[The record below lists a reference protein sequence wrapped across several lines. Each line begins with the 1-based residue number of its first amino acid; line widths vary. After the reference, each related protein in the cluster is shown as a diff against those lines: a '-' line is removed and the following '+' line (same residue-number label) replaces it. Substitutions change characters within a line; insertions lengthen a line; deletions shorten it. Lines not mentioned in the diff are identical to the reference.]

1 MTGIIGA
8 LAIGLAAALIVR
20 SVGDQRR
27 RAGVARRA
35 RAQLGLIVD
44 AESNTLDMTKETL
57 VDRLPSPTVLVSIS
71 IVALVATLAIGPLGI
86 AAGVI
91 PWFAHRTVTRSH
103 ARRRSAALDAALA
116 PALQLVIDQLRVG
129 RTLVAALD
137 ATVPSVDEP
146 LASILQQALNTH
158 RLGTPLADVLEEVAA
173 EEHNRHLDVIAS
185 ALGLHARQGGSLT
198 EILATVVESIEE
210 EDRLRRDMLT
220 LTADA
225 RLSAN
230 VLLALPVGA
239 LIITSLLSP
248 GYATPLIATS
258 LGRLLSITAVTLGTV
273 GAIWL
278 RHLARPETA

>member
-1 MTGIIGA
+1 MTGTVGA
-8 LAIGLAAALIVR
+8 LAIGLAAAFVVR
-20 SVGDQRR
+20 AIGDQRQ

-35 RAQLGLIVD
+35 RAQLGLIAD
-44 AESNTLDMTKETL
+44 ADSDAPDKTRALLIK
-57 VDRLPSPTVLVSIS
+57 RLPAPKVLIAIL
-71 IVALVATLAIGPLGI
+71 IVALVSTLTIGPLGI

-91 PWFAHRTVTRSH
+91 PWLAHRTVTRSRVH
-103 ARRRSAALDAALA
+103 RRSAALDAALA

-129 RTLVAALD
+129 RPLVAALD
-137 ATVPSVDEP
+137 APVPSVDEP
-146 LASILQQALNTH
+146 LATVLQQALNTH
-158 RLGTPLADVLEEVAA
+158 RLGTPLADVLETVAA

-198 EILATVVESIEE
+198 EILTTVVEAIEE
-210 EDRLRRDMLT
+210 DDRLRRDMLT

-273 GAIWL
+273 GVIWL

>member
-1 MTGIIGA
+1 MTGTVGA
-8 LAIGLAAALIVR
+8 LAIGLAAALVVR
-20 SVGDQRR
+20 SFGDQRR

-44 AESNTLDMTKETL
+44 ADGYAQETRVSL
-57 VDRLPSPTVLVSIS
+57 IERLPAPKVLLAIV
-71 IVALVATLAIGPLGI
+71 IVALVATLAIGPIGI
-86 AAGVI
+86 VAGVA
-91 PWFAHRTVTRSH
+91 PWFAHRTITRSR
-103 ARRRSAALDAALA
+103 ARRRSAALNAALA

-146 LASILQQALNTH
+146 LASIVQQALNTH
-158 RLGTPLADVLEEVAA
+158 RLGTPLADVLEQVAT
-173 EEHNRHLDVIAS
+173 EENNRHLDVIAS

-198 EILATVVESIEE
+198 EILATVVEAIEE
-210 EDRLRRDMLT
+210 DDRLRRDMLT

-230 VLLALPVGA
+230 VLLALPIGA

-248 GYATPLIATS
+248 GYATPLIATP
-258 LGRLLSITAVTLGTV
+258 LGRLLSMTAVTLGTIGV
-273 GAIWL
+273 IWL